1 MMNLS
6 NEEDVFS
13 ILIESKGISLLCTPG
28 KIEMS
33 IERSAKEDL
42 IEHAIMSIASVDSS
56 VSMELEI
63 YCDYDE
69 IEHHA
74 GKGYKIMAYKR
85 VDEKYRVSYSIPFSK
100 DEALRNLIRDVCM
113 MKNDG
118 EFRKTIL
125 WEGDI
130 RKIKKIY
137 EILSKRGE
145 WEIKEVLYREEFK

>member
-1 MMNLS
+1 MNLS
-6 NEEDVFS
+6 KEEDVFS
-13 ILIESKGISLLCTPG
+13 ILIESDGISILCTPG
-28 KIEMS
+28 KIELL
-33 IERSAKEDL
+33 IDRSAREDM
-42 IEHAIMSIASVDSS
+42 IEHIIMSIASVDSS

-74 GKGYKIMAYKR
+74 GKGYKIMVYKR

-100 DEALRNLIRDVCM
+100 DEALRNLIRDIWM

-130 RKIKKIY
+130 KKIKKLH

-145 WEIKEVLYREEFK
+145 WNIKEVLYREEPR